1 MESTQTH
8 WIESFLD
15 HLHNER
21 QLSPNTCKSYQRDLD
36 CLQRYCDKQQISD
49 WTQLDSSAI
58 RHYVAWRH
66 RNGLGGNSLQRELS
80 AIRSFFNYLIREN
93 RLQNNVAHGISAPKT
108 GRKLPKTLDV
118 DEVSQLLD
126 GSAINPEEPLQL
138 RDLAMIELMYS
149 CGLRLTELVELD
161 LGGLDLGGAM
171 VRVIGKGNKTRD
183 VPVGGKAITA
193 LQGWLNIRP
202 TIANADEHA
211 LFVGKQGKRLSPRA
225 VQKRM
230 KAQGIKQGLI
240 ANVHPHRL
248 RHSFASHLLESSGD
262 LRGVQ
267 ELLGH
272 ADIATTQVY
281 THLDFQ
287 HLAEVYDKAHPRA
300 RKKPS

>member
-1 MESTQTH
+1 MEQTQTR
-8 WIESFLD
+8 WVDSFLD
-15 HLHNER
+15 HLRNER
-21 QLSPNTCKSYQRDLD
+21 QLSPHTCKNYQHDLN
-36 CLQRYCDKQQISD
+36 CLQRYCDKQQLSH
-49 WTQLDSSAI
+49 WQQLDSSTI

-66 RNGLGGNSLQRELS
+66 RNGLGGSSLQRELS

-93 RLQNNVAHGISAPKT
+93 QLQNNVAHGISAPKT

-126 GSAINPEEPLQL
+126 GPAINPEDPLQL
-138 RDLAMIELMYS
+138 RDLTMMELMYS
-149 CGLRLTELVELD
+149 CGLRLAELVELD
-161 LGGLDLGGAM
+161 LDGLDLSSAM

-183 VPVGGKAITA
+183 VPVGSKAINT
-193 LQGWLNIRP
+193 LQGWLAIRP
-202 TIANADEHA
+202 TIANADERA

-248 RHSFASHLLESSGD
+248 RHSFASHLLESSSD
-262 LRGVQ
+262 LRAVQ

-272 ADIATTQVY
+272 ADISTTQIY

-300 RKKPS
+300 KKKPS